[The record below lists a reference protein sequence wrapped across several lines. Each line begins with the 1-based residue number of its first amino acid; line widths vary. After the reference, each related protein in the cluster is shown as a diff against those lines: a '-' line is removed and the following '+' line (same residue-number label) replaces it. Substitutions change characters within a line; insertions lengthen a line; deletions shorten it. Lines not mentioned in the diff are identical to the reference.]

1 MHSTKITIAN
11 RLPEIRR
18 VADVVDAF
26 CARHAV
32 PQRFVHETQ
41 IVLDEILSNVIR
53 HAFTDTAEHE
63 ICVALDLSGDDLLAA
78 IEDDGMPFDP
88 TLTGVKLIAGRAN
101 TGEGGLGLAFIR
113 ALCGRISYR
122 REVGRNHL
130 SVAWRIQGGG
140 LGDRISP
147 HSPPVAPHEEAS
159 GMNTERHP
167 DAANAKTRKAQL
179 DGPITD
185 GGRHVAVALNP
196 IIRKGESVEII
207 ATQLQEFSA
216 VEVRGRIDS
225 TTAGSLQERLCALA
239 RSGHKGL
246 IVDLA
251 QVPYMSSAGFRALL
265 LAAKAGEDSGCA
277 LALYGLNG
285 EVRRLFTIGGF
296 DELFLVLATREDCV
310 AQLRSKSA

>member
-1 MHSTKITIAN
+1 
-11 RLPEIRR
+11 
-18 VADVVDAF
+18 VDAF

-32 PQRFVHETQ
+32 PQRLVHETQ
-41 IVLDEILSNVIR
+41 IVLDEVLSNVIR
-53 HAFTDTAEHE
+53 HAFTDTAEHR
-63 ICVALDLSGDDLLAA
+63 ICVTLDLSGDELLAA
-78 IEDDGMPFDP
+78 IEDDGIPFDP
-88 TLTGVKLIAGRAN
+88 TLTGVKLSAGRAN

-122 REVGRNHL
+122 REAGRNHL
-130 SVAWRIQGGG
+130 CVAWRIGREG
-140 LGDRISP
+140 LGDRTSP
-147 HSPPVAPHEEAS
+147 QRPPDAPHEDAS
-159 GMNTERHP
+159 GMSTGRHS
-167 DAANAKTRKAQL
+167 DAANAKTTKAQV
-179 DGPITD
+179 DGPIAG

-196 IIRKGESVEII
+196 IIHKGDSVDII

-246 IVDLA
+246 IVDLG

-265 LAAKAGEDSGCA
+265 VAAKAGEDSGCD
-277 LALYGLNG
+277 LALHGLNG

-296 DELFLVLATREDCV
+296 DELFLVLASREDCV
-310 AQLRSKSA
+310 ARLRSKSA